1 MDPAPPPVPT
11 PSRVERGVTAVGR
24 RGSDLLLHL
33 RRGLQNPVRLLIAAI
48 VVVLVVLAVP
58 LVVGSV
64 SRLERIWGDWRHEA
78 TVTNDW
84 TPAIA
89 SIRAVRARDGVDLDL
104 AYWDRRGDRH
114 RAAVHID
121 SPGREWIRSTLPIRY
136 DPDRPSA
143 VEIVGMT
150 NGHPVG
156 QALATGATLG
166 AGIAAALLAFN
177 IWRRRAVL
185 GFTDRPMRVL
195 RAPLALSGAILTIGI
210 AAWAVGTVTARG
222 WTSIADS
229 IGVQASDL
237 FGGFMVV
244 IVPAVAFGAGALA
257 SAWLSQHRHHE
268 RHEGMLGSAHRLIH
282 RASDYMPS
290 PEQFR
295 AEEDAAPPS
304 DPESETAS
312 ESRRSG
318 SGGSPHA
325 A

>member
-1 MDPAPPPVPT
+1 MDAAPPPVPP
-11 PSRVERGVTAVGR
+11 PSRVERGVAAAQR
-24 RGSDLLLHL
+24 RGAAGWQHV
-33 RRGLQNPVRLLIAAI
+33 RGAVRNPVRLLIGAT
-48 VVVLVVLAVP
+48 VVVLVVLSVP
-58 LVVGSV
+58 LLVGSA
-64 SRLERIWGDWRHEA
+64 SRLQRIWDDWRHDA

-84 TPAIA
+84 TPAVA
-89 SIRAVRARDGVDLDL
+89 SIRGVRAGDGLELDL
-104 AYWDRRGDRH
+104 SYWDRGGDRR
-114 RAAVHID
+114 RASVHID
-121 SPGREWIRSTLPIRY
+121 SPGNDWIRSTLPIRY

-143 VEIVGMT
+143 VEVVGVT
-150 NGHPVG
+150 NGHPIG

-185 GFTDRPMRVL
+185 AFTDHPMRVL

-210 AAWAVGTVTARG
+210 AAWAVGTVTTRG

-237 FGGFMVV
+237 FGGFMVI

-295 AEEDAAPPS
+295 SDQDAAPPTEAE
-304 DPESETAS
+304 PGPRPGT
-312 ESRRSG
+312 G